1 MWHQTSLLDHV
12 ADRASQRDRVPLG
25 RTSIAHDD
33 PSGRGFD
40 QRVDH
45 LEESR
50 LTRAAGAQERQDLAP
65 GHTEA
70 DSLDCLMAVGINLR
84 DVIPDH
90 GFRSRGRQLRHEP
103 WFPLESRSR
112 APGPQRRRN
121 TDSMLA
127 SCPAMHK
134 ADERW
139 TDHQGRGPW
148 CAQECRLEDQSP
160 APDPR
165 CRVMTGLS
173 AGRATGC
180 IIPVINR
187 LRRAENVSHGKACEA
202 NGPAL
207 DKFSRPG
214 HAGYDRDQ
222 ESLMQCVF
230 PR

>member
-1 MWHQTSLLDHV
+1 SLLDHV

-40 QRVDH
+40 ERVDH

-50 LTRAAGAQERQDLAP
+50 LTRSAGAQERQDLAP

-70 DSLDCLMAVGINLR
+70 DSLDCLMALGINLR

-148 CAQECRLEDQSP
+148 DCPQGVQPLYN
-160 APDPR
+160 
-165 CRVMTGLS
+165 
-173 AGRATGC
+173 
-180 IIPVINR
+180 PVINR
-187 LRRAENVSHGKACEA
+187 LRRPENVSHGKACEA

-222 ESLMQCVF
+222 ESLIQYVF